1 MKQGIFLRDIAADA
15 TEAVI
20 DIVGVIGWEV
30 QFENLRGILRSIP
43 DTVGKVVFDIYSP
56 GGDIWEGNGI
66 IQEIGAMKQHT
77 VARVQVAAS
86 MATLIAV
93 ACKERVIAANGRFL
107 IHNAWTVTQGDAA
120 AHEQRA
126 KELRDCENEAVKFY
140 ASRTGKAEADI
151 RALMQKETWLT
162 PAEAVEWGFASKID
176 DPFKPEDF
184 KAVKDEIQAAGK
196 WPLALVEMPE
206 EGKQNAN
213 GNTEGTAGNEG
224 GTTPNGTEKPVVLD
238 VEAIKAEY
246 LEKGRTESD
255 AALLARAVAGEE
267 RLLKLT
273 AEFATLTAKLE
284 SSISAERKLQAER
297 DRTQAALEKNQ
308 AALDEANSKITRLL
322 SGGMSFSPSIE
333 TWAQALAAC
342 KGDYAEAR
350 KQHPELYK
358 ALRAEQKN
366 SQK

>member
-1 MKQGIFLRDIAADA
+1 VF
-15 TEAVI
+15 
-20 DIVGVIGWEV
+20 
-30 QFENLRGILRSIP
+30 
-43 DTVGKVVFDIYSP
+43 FDIYSP
-56 GGDIWEGNGI
+56 GGDVWAGNGI
-66 IQEIGAMKQHT
+66 IQEIGAMKQQT

-93 ACKERVIAANGRFL
+93 ACKERTMAANGRFL

-126 KELRDCENEAVKFY
+126 KELRDCENEAVAFY
-140 ASRTGKAEADI
+140 ANRTGKAEADI

-162 PAEAVEWGFASKID
+162 PAESVEWGFVQSID
-176 DPFKPEDF
+176 DPFKVEDY

-196 WPLALVEMPE
+196 WPLALVEIPE
-206 EGKQNAN
+206 EGKPDAN
-213 GNTEGTAGNEG
+213 GNTEGAAGNEG

-238 VEAIKAEY
+238 VEAVKAEFFA
-246 LEKGRTESD
+246 KGRAESD

-267 RLLKLT
+267 RVLKL
-273 AEFATLTAKLE
+273 AADVASITAKLDV
-284 SSISAERKLQAER
+284 SIAAERKLQAER

-333 TWAQALAAC
+333 TWAQALKAC
-342 KGDYAEAR
+342 KDDYAEAR
-350 KQHPELYK
+350 KQYPELYK